1 VDLKNLLIESCV
13 AFWFMILSIPLKEI
27 GSINFSVLGTNN
39 VSLGG
44 IKNMKV
50 FKRVVGDGFLVLN
63 TLI

>member
-1 VDLKNLLIESCV
+1 LVHDIVDSFERKLE
-13 AFWFMILSIPLKEI
+13 ASI
-27 GSINFSVLGTNN
+27 FSVLGTNK

>member
-1 VDLKNLLIESCV
+1 LSHVSILVHDIVDSFERKLE
-13 AFWFMILSIPLKEI
+13 ASI
-27 GSINFSVLGTNN
+27 FSVLGTNK